1 MELPK
6 RGDCM
11 YPAKRIAALRKE
23 HSITQ
28 KELARRIHAGAS
40 SISRYETGQ
49 VIPSLAV
56 LLRITDTFDV
66 SMDYLLGLTDSPLP
80 PRKWEEGLL
89 TCFGAVSIERIL
101 STGEAGKKALL
112 IFFKHLYAAKS
123 DSQK

>member
-6 RGDCM
+6 RGDRM

-23 HSITQ
+23 HGITQ
-28 KELARRIHAGAS
+28 KELARRIHAGVSA
-40 SISRYETGQ
+40 ISRYETGQ

-56 LLRITDTFDV
+56 LLRITDAFDV

-80 PRKWEEGLL
+80 PRKWKEGLP

-101 STGEAGKKALL
+101 STGEVGKKAFR
-112 IFFKHLYAAKS
+112 IFLEHLYAAKS